1 MRGKSE
7 TKILLYIKSQVEL
20 NKKVKEKFQQIKCD
34 VKADFINSFFSLYA
48 KIALNY
54 IEIAWNIFY
63 LTITLDANFKKRIE
77 ISWKQKINVGWFK
90 IFII

>member
-1 MRGKSE
+1 MRIVIVNIPVCIFFIILIDLKMRGKSE

-54 IEIAWNIFY
+54 IEIA
-63 LTITLDANFKKRIE
+63 
-77 ISWKQKINVGWFK
+77 
-90 IFII
+90 